1 MPLKLALTPR
11 LSYFILLAA
20 LALLVCIHSGSK
32 VATASSVIDARN
44 DALDREVGG
53 QIHRYLRESK
63 WTAEQEDGSP
73 EARAIGVKLSAATVL
88 QKLIN
93 SQPTKKLST
102 RAMEILTSNNQRA
115 TDKLFASLGV
125 WEVESKLFA
134 STPYQKWAAS
144 VMKSYKKNPEKGQAA
159 IFSTLVR
166 HHGDDILA
174 KLVSEAQ
181 PTAAAIRTA
190 KKIESMQIAN
200 WVTNRKTEE
209 DIYKLLKLDADKEGL
224 LRNPLLNTWVSFVKK
239 LDNEDPYNLLLLKL
253 TKTND
258 EEALAHMLI
267 AAKGDSLTSS
277 VVRNLENALLTAWL
291 RDGKTTGDV
300 AKLLRLNADKG
311 ESFLRSAA
319 LPTWLSYIR
328 QRNKDPNKVLFLEL
342 QNRFSDA
349 ELARVLVAASRD
361 KNVKINVTALQKLQ
375 LSKWHGRGDT
385 ADDIFRH
392 LGLSKEGEELLES
405 SVFNTW
411 VSYVKLVDYT
421 NTDALVFSVM
431 KKHYSDEILAKMIA
445 QAKTSVLTRAL
456 ASKLAAE
463 MWRSPGKSADDIF
476 KFFQLD
482 KTGDDLFEA
491 PMFDAWILYVERLN
505 KYEKHPDK
513 FALFTELEKR
523 FDYVDLARMLSHA
536 KIQAEMKGH
545 SVERLFSLRNQQ
557 FDQWMNQ
564 KRLDPGRVAALVA
577 EQPRDIRNN
586 GVVLGFYDFYKAN
599 GGSPLY

>member
-375 LSKWHGRGDT
+375 LS
-385 ADDIFRH
+385 
-392 LGLSKEGEELLES
+392 
-405 SVFNTW
+405 
-411 VSYVKLVDYT
+411 
-421 NTDALVFSVM
+421 
-431 KKHYSDEILAKMIA
+431 
-445 QAKTSVLTRAL
+445 
-456 ASKLAAE
+456 
-463 MWRSPGKSADDIF
+463 
-476 KFFQLD
+476 
-482 KTGDDLFEA
+482 DDLFEA